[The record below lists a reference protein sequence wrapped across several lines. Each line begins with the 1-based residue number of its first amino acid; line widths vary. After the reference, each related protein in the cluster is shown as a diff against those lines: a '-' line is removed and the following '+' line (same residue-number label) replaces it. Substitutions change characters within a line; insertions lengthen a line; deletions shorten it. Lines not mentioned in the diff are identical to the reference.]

1 MSEDQTRAQ
10 RFLSAFSAIEDIL
23 STQQYLRNTTEDWTP
38 FSTLVHNSE
47 TLLHSHKEQLKRLAK
62 LRNAIA
68 HGDYR
73 NGEPIADPREETV
86 EQIAHIHNLL
96 AKPPLLIDALAQSN
110 KPRIFQPTDPIS
122 EFLSLVTQF
131 NFSQVPVKVTKGYD
145 LLTTNA
151 VARWFAAN
159 YEAQTIDASVS
170 DVLAYAESG
179 DRLQTVNP
187 STTTVDAIRLF
198 SGLADTSSE
207 PPAAL
212 LVRGTMGTPPQKLCV
227 RSDLTLLYAQLEGA
241 N

>member
-23 STQQYLRNTTEDWTP
+23 STQQNLRNTTEDWTP

-96 AKPPLLIDALAQSN
+96 AKPPLLIDALAQSK
-110 KPRIFQPTDPIS
+110 KPRI
-122 EFLSLVTQF
+122 
-131 NFSQVPVKVTKGYD
+131 
-145 LLTTNA
+145 
-151 VARWFAAN
+151 
-159 YEAQTIDASVS
+159 
-170 DVLAYAESG
+170 
-179 DRLQTVNP
+179 
-187 STTTVDAIRLF
+187 
-198 SGLADTSSE
+198 
-207 PPAAL
+207 
-212 LVRGTMGTPPQKLCV
+212 
-227 RSDLTLLYAQLEGA
+227 
-241 N
+241 